1 MRTSL
6 FKEQTVKN
14 IYNSCGSND
23 LSEYLTVVFK
33 YTNQHSSKLSIW
45 GHWTLFIYIFSPALK
60 GFVDSAILN
69 LRASLFFSVWMY
81 AVFWYCMK
89 WLQST

>member
-23 LSEYLTVVFK
+23 LSECLTVVFK

-69 LRASLFFSVWMY
+69 LRASLFCSVWMY